1 MTHAANTDLEREVLQ
16 LKRELHLMKS
26 IIKKELLRFNRE
38 FLVHKKECERRF
50 GVLHSR
56 LDSAV
61 GQIDTGH
68 SETKAVPLDYS
79 QENRAGNAFFQDV
92 EALHPRG
99 RRQNRASANMN
110 YRQIIPPSSQ

>member
-16 LKRELHLMKS
+16 LKRELNLMKS

-61 GQIDTGH
+61 RTDNTENEIND
-68 SETKAVPLDYS
+68 VPLDFS

-92 EALHPRG
+92 EALHPGG
-99 RRQNRASANMN
+99 RRQDRASANMN